1 MDVGEIFAALSAH
14 VADEAGDTD
23 DEKVKAVVAAMR
35 GHESPAVKAIA
46 QKLLDAGAG
55 RKAGEH
61 GKRIKA
67 LETELEEAK
76 GIAAELQE
84 KIDTAEQS
92 KGKPSEKEAALEK
105 ERDRWKAKAEKADTE
120 LKAERDGRKTD
131 RVGTRALSVV
141 SELKGQVDEDYLAE
155 VLTPRIA
162 KRLRP
167 TDEDVEFLAEDE
179 TPYEGDDKARTQA
192 LAADVLKQVPDK
204 YRLRDMRP
212 GGGVDGKGGRGTVTV
227 EQIENEKRLIGNYGL

>member
-1 MDVGEIFAALSAH
+1 MALPEVLAAFVAEVSDDAGEI
-14 VADEAGDTD
+14 D

-35 GHESPAVKAIA
+35 GHDSPAVKAIA

-67 LETELEEAK
+67 LETELQEAK
-76 GIAAELQE
+76 EAAAELQE
-84 KIDTAEQS
+84 RLDATEQS
-92 KGKPSEKEAALEK
+92 KGKPSEKEADLEK
-105 ERDRWKAKAEKADTE
+105 RLERATKKVTDAEAALKAEK
-120 LKAERDGRKTD
+120 DGRKAD
-131 RVGTRALSVV
+131 RVGSKAQSVV

-167 TDEDVEFLAEDE
+167 TDEDVEFLADDE

-192 LAADVLKQVPDK
+192 LAADVLKAVPDK

-212 GGGVDGKGGRGTVTV
+212 GGGVDGRGGKVAVTV
-227 EQIENEKRLIGNYGL
+227 EELTEEKLARYGRF